1 MDLCCGELPVCGVS
15 VETEHPDEAA
25 GRQARCGCGARP
37 SLLLEAVGIVVSMC
51 KYLEEDDTAMMQTFF
66 VTGGA
71 DSLEQLLALGGSSFW
86 PCYW

>member
-1 MDLCCGELPVCGVS
+1 MENFLYAGFLSRRNTQTKQQDGRRGV
-15 VETEHPDEAA
+15 VVVVVQGHP
-25 GRQARCGCGARP
+25 
-37 SLLLEAVGIVVSMC
+37 LLLEAVGIVVSMC